1 MIILVT
7 NIERNTNKVIK
18 KLHERGGNDKA
29 ILSALRRSNSI
40 LSRQATI
47 VWPLLFEYIKE
58 KDIFGENSKQTV
70 SERAIF
76 TALRCYSVF
85 EQGNDI
91 ERDRE
96 YDSENAQ
103 SLFRNLSFLRKDE
116 HLREALDRRVQSV
129 LSTTNI
135 EAVARSVV
143 SLTKIIKAN
152 NPATKINYP
161 ELANDLY
168 NFQLGFEAARKVAIK
183 WGREYFWLNDEINS
197 KESRED

>member
-1 MIILVT
+1 MIILMT
-7 NIERNTNKVIK
+7 KIERNTDKIIK
-18 KLHERGGNDKA
+18 KLHEREGNDKA

-58 KDIFGENSKQTV
+58 KDTFGENSRQTT

-76 TALRCYSVF
+76 TALRCYAVF

-96 YDSENAQ
+96 YDNENAM
-103 SLFRNLSFLRKDE
+103 SLFRSLSFLRKDE
-116 HLREALDRRVQSV
+116 QLREALDRRVRAV
-129 LSTTNI
+129 LSTTNA
-135 EAVARSVV
+135 EVVTRSLV

-152 NPATKINYP
+152 NPAASINYP
-161 ELANDLY
+161 KLANDIY
-168 NFQLGFEAARKVAIK
+168 NFQLGFESARKIAIK
-183 WGREYFWLNDEINS
+183 WGREYFWINDN
-197 KESRED
+197 KESNED

>member
-1 MIILVT
+1 MRFHYHT
-7 NIERNTNKVIK
+7 
-18 KLHERGGNDKA
+18 HD
-29 ILSALRRSNSI
+29 
-40 LSRQATI
+40 
-47 VWPLLFEYIKE
+47 LFQYHYLAQ
-58 KDIFGENSKQTV
+58 KQ
-70 SERAIF
+70 
-76 TALRCYSVF
+76 
-85 EQGNDI
+85 
-91 ERDRE
+91 
-96 YDSENAQ
+96 
-103 SLFRNLSFLRKDE
+103 
-116 HLREALDRRVQSV
+116 
-129 LSTTNI
+129 NI

>member
-7 NIERNTNKVIK
+7 NIERNTNKIIK

-116 HLREALDRRVQSV
+116 RLRDALDRRAQTV
-129 LSTTNI
+129 LSTTNV
-135 EAVARSVV
+135 EAVTRSLV

-152 NPATKINYP
+152 NSAAIINYP

>member
-1 MIILVT
+1 MIILMT
-7 NIERNTNKVIK
+7 KIERNTNKIIK
-18 KLHERGGNDKA
+18 KLHEREGNDKA

-58 KDIFGENSKQTV
+58 KDTFGENSRQTT

-76 TALRCYSVF
+76 TALRCYAVF

-96 YDSENAQ
+96 YDNENAM
-103 SLFRNLSFLRKDE
+103 SLFRSLSFLRKDE
-116 HLREALDRRVQSV
+116 QLREALDRRVRAV
-129 LSTTNI
+129 LSTTNA
-135 EAVARSVV
+135 EVVTRSLV

-152 NPATKINYP
+152 NPAASINYP
-161 ELANDLY
+161 KLANDIY
-168 NFQLGFEAARKVAIK
+168 NFQLGFESARKIAIK
-183 WGREYFWLNDEINS
+183 WGREYFWINDN
-197 KESRED
+197 KESNED

>member
-1 MIILVT
+1 MIILMTKIEKDT
-7 NIERNTNKVIK
+7 NNIIT

-29 ILSALRRSNSI
+29 ILAALRRSNSI
-40 LSRQATI
+40 LSRQATV
-47 VWPLLFEYIKE
+47 VWPMLFEYIKD
-58 KDIFGENSKQTV
+58 KDTFGENSRQTI

-76 TALRCYSVF
+76 TALRCYAVF
-85 EQGNDI
+85 EQGNDR

-96 YDSENAQ
+96 YDNENAN

-116 HLREALDRRVQSV
+116 RLRDALDRRAQAV

-135 EAVARSVV
+135 EAVTRSLV

-152 NPATKINYP
+152 NSAAIINYP

-168 NFQLGFEAARKVAIK
+168 NFQLGFESARKVAIK
-183 WGREYFWLNDEINS
+183 WGREYFWINDNR
-197 KESRED
+197 ESNED

>member
-1 MIILVT
+1 M
-7 NIERNTNKVIK
+7 
-18 KLHERGGNDKA
+18 
-29 ILSALRRSNSI
+29 
-40 LSRQATI
+40 
-47 VWPLLFEYIKE
+47 
-58 KDIFGENSKQTV
+58 
-70 SERAIF
+70 
-76 TALRCYSVF
+76 
-85 EQGNDI
+85 
-91 ERDRE
+91 
-96 YDSENAQ
+96 
-103 SLFRNLSFLRKDE
+103 RKDE

>member
-1 MIILVT
+1 MIILMT
-7 NIERNTNKVIK
+7 NIERSTNKIIK
-18 KLHERGGNDKA
+18 KLHEREGNDKA

-40 LSRQATI
+40 LSRQATV
-47 VWPLLFEYIKE
+47 VWPVLFEYIQE
-58 KDIFGENSKQTV
+58 KDTFGENSRQTI
-70 SERAIF
+70 SERSIF
-76 TALRCYSVF
+76 TALRCYAVF

-96 YDSENAQ
+96 YDSENAK

-116 HLREALDRRVQSV
+116 QLREALDRRVRSV

-135 EAVARSVV
+135 EAITRSLV

-152 NPATKINYP
+152 NSAAIINYP

-168 NFQLGFEAARKVAIK
+168 NFQLGFEPARKVALK
-183 WGREYFWLNDEINS
+183 LGREYFWINDD
-197 KESRED
+197 KESNED

>member
-7 NIERNTNKVIK
+7 KIERNTNKIIK
-18 KLHERGGNDKA
+18 KLHEREGNDKA

-58 KDIFGENSKQTV
+58 KDTFGENSRQTT

-76 TALRCYSVF
+76 TALRCYAVF
-85 EQGNDI
+85 EQGNDV

-96 YDSENAQ
+96 YDNENAM
-103 SLFRNLSFLRKDE
+103 SLFRSLSFLRKDE
-116 HLREALDRRVQSV
+116 QLREALDRRVRAV
-129 LSTTNI
+129 LSTTNA
-135 EAVARSVV
+135 EVVTRSLV

-152 NPATKINYP
+152 NPAASINYP
-161 ELANDLY
+161 ELANDIY
-168 NFQLGFEAARKVAIK
+168 NFQLGFEPARKVAIK
-183 WGREYFWLNDEINS
+183 WGREYFWINDN
-197 KESRED
+197 KESNED

>member
-1 MIILVT
+1 MT
-7 NIERNTNKVIK
+7 KIERNTDKIIK
-18 KLHERGGNDKA
+18 KLHEREGNDKA

-58 KDIFGENSKQTV
+58 KDTFGENSRQTT

-76 TALRCYSVF
+76 TALRCYAVF

-96 YDSENAQ
+96 YDNENAM
-103 SLFRNLSFLRKDE
+103 SLFRSLSFLRKDE
-116 HLREALDRRVQSV
+116 QLREALDRRVRAV
-129 LSTTNI
+129 LSTTNA
-135 EAVARSVV
+135 EVVTRSLV

-152 NPATKINYP
+152 NPAASINYP
-161 ELANDLY
+161 KLANDIY
-168 NFQLGFEAARKVAIK
+168 NFQLGFESARKIAIK
-183 WGREYFWLNDEINS
+183 WGREYFWINDN
-197 KESRED
+197 KESNED

>member
-7 NIERNTNKVIK
+7 NIERNTNKIIK

-116 HLREALDRRVQSV
+116 HFREALDRRVQSV